1 MVKRLDEREKE
12 MKRIGLVVVAVAAR
26 AAMAAGVSGGRE
38 VEIAAF
44 ERFADLAV
52 KLPPVIRTTNLS
64 AYSTNR
70 LDFAL
75 NNGLGMTA
83 KGRLWAS

>member
-1 MVKRLDEREKE
+1 MTRL
-12 MKRIGLVVVAVAAR
+12 
-26 AAMAAGVSGGRE
+26 
-38 VEIAAF
+38 
-44 ERFADLAV
+44 FADLAV
-52 KLPPVIRTTNLS
+52 KLPPVIRTTDIA

-83 KGRLWAS
+83 KLVVGA